1 MRYWDKD
8 VNGFK
13 RIQKPVPQKAVK
25 KIVYEDEEVQVPIH
39 DTKDDMED
47 VIVGYEARTI
57 QTAKEVDE
65 FVDDMDNYTPYPE
78 VSDELYNAL
87 MEEAIKSGR
96 GIMTGEDG
104 MPRLAPKYEPSAEE
118 KAKTRIQEL
127 KAKLAAT
134 DYQAIKYAEGEMNA
148 EEYAPIKAQRAE
160 WRAEINALEE
170 LTGGN
175 E

>member
-1 MRYWDKD
+1 MRYWDKE

-13 RIQKPVPQKAVK
+13 RMQKPVPQKAVK
-25 KIVYEDEEVQVPIH
+25 KIVHEDEEVQVPIH

-47 VIVGYEARTI
+47 VVVGYETRTI
-57 QTAKEVDE
+57 QAAKEVDE

-78 VSDELYNAL
+78 VSDELYNSL

-104 MPRLAPKYEPSAEE
+104 MPTLAPAYEPSAEE
-118 KAKTRIQEL
+118 KAKARIREL

-134 DYQAIKYAEGEMNA
+134 DYQAIKYAEGEMDA

-160 WRAEINALEE
+160 WRTEINALEE
-170 LTGGN
+170 LAGGN